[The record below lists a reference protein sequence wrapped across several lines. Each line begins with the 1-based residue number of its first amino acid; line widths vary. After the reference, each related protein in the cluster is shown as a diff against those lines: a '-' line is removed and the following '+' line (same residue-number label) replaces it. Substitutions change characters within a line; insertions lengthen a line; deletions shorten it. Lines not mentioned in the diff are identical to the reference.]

1 MPADLFKGVIGHT
14 AVKQVLAKAVE
25 RPHGAYLIIAADG
38 LGGHALAERFVR
50 ALADLPVDRPLATHP
65 DIAVLA
71 REMSDESG
79 GVKAQIS
86 VESVRELRGR
96 MSQRPAIA
104 KRVVAHLP
112 DAERLNEA
120 GVNALL
126 KSMEEPS
133 AGAVYV
139 LVAED
144 EARLPMTLKSRTA
157 MFVLGS
163 VSSKDIDAWLAD
175 RGVKAD
181 QRAEAVRMANGRP
194 GWALRWLE
202 DPEMRSRASAAS
214 NAVQRLLTSAS
225 LGESLAVIEPEAK
238 RCDAAD
244 DSAAAWRETLL
255 GWSTAL
261 RSLFTHDVRRAL
273 GIGQAIALAER
284 HIAGPVSPRL
294 WLELGITQA
303 RGETLNHEL

>member
-1 MPADLFKGVIGHT
+1 MTADLFQGVIGHQ
-14 AVKQVLAKAVE
+14 AVKQVLAKAVL

-50 ALADLPVDRPLATHP
+50 ALADHPGDRPMATHP

-71 REMSDESG
+71 RERSEETG

-86 VESVRELRGR
+86 VEAVRELRER

-104 KRVVAHLP
+104 KRVVAYLP
-112 DAERLNEA
+112 DSDRLNEA

-157 MFVLGS
+157 MFVLGAVAS
-163 VSSKDIDAWLAD
+163 REIDAWLKE
-175 RGVKAD
+175 RGVKED
-181 QRAEAVRMANGRP
+181 SRTEAVHMANGRP

-202 DPEMRSRASAAS
+202 DPDMRTRAYAAS
-214 NAVQRLLTSAS
+214 NAIQRLLSSAS
-225 LGESLAVIEPEAK
+225 LGEALAVIEPDAK

-244 DSAAAWRETLL
+244 DSAAAWREMLL
-255 GWSTAL
+255 GWITAL
-261 RSLFTHDVRRAL
+261 RSLFTHDVPRAL
-273 GIGQAIALAER
+273 RVGHAIALAER
-284 HIAGPVSPRL
+284 HVSGPVSPRL
-294 WLELGITQA
+294 WLELGITHA
-303 RGETLNHEL
+303 VRIKR